1 MDQDAGKTEMPRI
14 GGGWTRRG
22 ALGAAAGLLAA
33 PRLAR
38 AAFPDRPV
46 RLLVP
51 YGGGGQTD
59 IVSRLTAEAMAQRLG
74 QPVLV
79 DNRPGGAGNLAA
91 ELLAR
96 SPADG
101 YTMGVVTMATNS
113 GLNAL
118 LYRSVGYDWE

>member
-1 MDQDAGKTEMPRI
+1 MLPPNSRDAEETDMLPND
-14 GGGWTRRG
+14 GGWTRRG

-96 SPADG
+96 APADG
-101 YTMGVVTMATNS
+101 YTMGVATMGTSS

-118 LYRSVGYDWE
+118 L